1 MTQTPNSSRAQP
13 FAESLAH
20 DLRYAFR
27 GLLHDAG
34 FFLAAILI
42 IGLGIGANTLIFSL
56 VDTLLLRPLPFRD
69 SARLIWISNT
79 APASVGLSGATTQ
92 VGNFLDWRQYNQSFE
107 ELAAYNAFFDYGA
120 YTLTGTGHPERLSGA
135 EVSQNFLPFLGVYP
149 LLGRNFTEDESR
161 FNAPGAVLLTHGFW
175 LRRFAADPAIV
186 GRTITLNDKAAT
198 IIGVLP
204 DTFDFSSTFTPA
216 SRVDLIAPYPLTEE
230 TNRNGNT
237 LSVIGRLKPGVAVGR
252 AQAEFDQLN
261 KQITA
266 AHPERNAARA
276 HLTPLQQQISGPF
289 RSALWVLL
297 AAVGA
302 VLLIVCANLSNL
314 LLARGG
320 GRQKEMA
327 LRMALDANR
336 ARLIRQMLTES
347 LLLSCCGTILGISLA
362 FGATRLVAS
371 LQAVPMPMLHSVT
384 VDARALLFTT
394 FLAVLTGLVFGIV
407 PALHVSGAD
416 LNETLKDGARSVGG
430 GTRKAFFRA
439 ALVVSEIA
447 LACILVAGAG
457 LLIRSF
463 LKLLDVDP
471 GFRADR
477 AAAWR
482 IDPADRY
489 PKIEN
494 QMPFYQRLT
503 QAVAAIPGVTGIG
516 LTDTLP
522 LGRNRSWGA
531 GAKGV
536 VYPRGH
542 HPDAMPRLIDC
553 GYFDAMKIPLIE
565 GRGFTRRDDVKS
577 DLVVIINQTMARA
590 LWPDQDS
597 VGQIARIIGKDF
609 RVVGVVGDV
618 RHGALDEKSSNEMYL
633 PDSQLGLNESMELV
647 VRSSVPPESLAPS
660 IRAAITSVDPL
671 LPGDDYETLDQ
682 IVDRAVSPRRF
693 IVSLLAGFAA
703 LALIL
708 ASIGVYAVISYS
720 VSQRIQE
727 IGIRMA
733 LGASPGAVRQ
743 LILTETMR
751 LAAIGIAFGLVGSLV
766 LMRLV
771 TTLLYG
777 VTSRDTLTLTVT
789 VTVLSV
795 VAIAAGYLPALR
807 ASRIEPMSAL
817 RSS

>member
-1 MTQTPNSSRAQP
+1 
-13 FAESLAH
+13 
-20 DLRYAFR
+20 
-27 GLLHDAG
+27 
-34 FFLAAILI
+34 
-42 IGLGIGANTLIFSL
+42 
-56 VDTLLLRPLPFRD
+56 
-69 SARLIWISNT
+69 
-79 APASVGLSGATTQ
+79 
-92 VGNFLDWRQYNQSFE
+92 
-107 ELAAYNAFFDYGA
+107 
-120 YTLTGTGHPERLSGA
+120 
-135 EVSQNFLPFLGVYP
+135 
-149 LLGRNFTEDESR
+149 
-161 FNAPGAVLLTHGFW
+161 
-175 LRRFAADPAIV
+175 
-186 GRTITLNDKAAT
+186 
-198 IIGVLP
+198 
-204 DTFDFSSTFTPA
+204 
-216 SRVDLIAPYPLTEE
+216 
-230 TNRNGNT
+230 
-237 LSVIGRLKPGVAVGR
+237 
-252 AQAEFDQLN
+252 
-261 KQITA
+261 
-266 AHPERNAARA
+266 
-276 HLTPLQQQISGPF
+276 
-289 RSALWVLL
+289 
-297 AAVGA
+297 
-302 VLLIVCANLSNL
+302 
-314 LLARGG
+314 
-320 GRQKEMA
+320 
-327 LRMALDANR
+327 
-336 ARLIRQMLTES
+336 
-347 LLLSCCGTILGISLA
+347 
-362 FGATRLVAS
+362 
-371 LQAVPMPMLHSVT
+371 
-384 VDARALLFTT
+384 
-394 FLAVLTGLVFGIV
+394 
-407 PALHVSGAD
+407 
-416 LNETLKDGARSVGG
+416 
-430 GTRKAFFRA
+430 
-439 ALVVSEIA
+439 
-447 LACILVAGAG
+447 
-457 LLIRSF
+457 
-463 LKLLDVDP
+463 
-471 GFRADR
+471 
-477 AAAWR
+477 
-482 IDPADRY
+482 
-489 PKIEN
+489 
-494 QMPFYQRLT
+494 
-503 QAVAAIPGVTGIG
+503 
-516 LTDTLP
+516 
-522 LGRNRSWGA
+522 
-531 GAKGV
+531 
-536 VYPRGH
+536 
-542 HPDAMPRLIDC
+542 MPRLIDS

-795 VAIAAGYLPALR
+795 VALAAGYLPALR

>member
-27 GLLHDAG
+27 GLLRDAG

-120 YTLTGTGHPERLSGA
+120 YTLTGTGHPERLSGV

-149 LLGRNFTEDESR
+149 LLGRNFTEDESS

-198 IIGVLP
+198 IIGVLS

-266 AHPERNAARA
+266 AHPERNVARA

-314 LLARGG
+314 LLARGAV
-320 GRQKEMA
+320 RQKEMA
-327 LRMALDANR
+327 LRMALGANR
-336 ARLIRQMLTES
+336 ARLIWQMLTES
-347 LLLSCCGTILGISLA
+347 LLLSCCGTIVGISLA

-371 LQAVPMPMLHSVT
+371 LQAVRMPMLHSVT

-471 GFRADR
+471 GFRADH

-494 QMPFYQRLT
+494 RVPFYQRLT

-542 HPDAMPRLIDC
+542 HPDAMPRLIDS

-633 PDSQLGLNESMELV
+633 PDSQLGMNESMELV

-720 VSQRIQE
+720 VSQRVQE

-795 VAIAAGYLPALR
+795 VALAAGYLPALR